1 MAKYCGN
8 CGAQMENGDRVCGNC
23 GTPFGTAVKTYNV
36 NIVDPEK
43 KKAAQK
49 KMKKIIKLCVGAAAL
64 ILVAVIAFNLI
75 TAFTGYNG
83 LLRKVMA
90 AYESYDIDALV
101 DMSSDVYYY
110 SSEDYAERYFENA
123 VGYALDA
130 FESSVGHSYKL
141 SYEVIETYKLSNRN
155 FQSMLDDIA
164 WSYEDFDHSV
174 IEEIV
179 VAKVNVTA
187 TQGKRSADREIEI
200 TMTKENGNW
209 KVLYIE

>member
-8 CGAQMENGDRVCGNC
+8 CGARMEDEHRVCGNC
-23 GTPFGTAVKTYNV
+23 GTPFGTYMKTPPIKV
-36 NIVDPEK
+36 VDPEK
-43 KKAAQK
+43 KELTQK
-49 KMKKIIKLCVGAAAL
+49 KGKKNIKLCVSAAVL
-64 ILVAVIAFNLI
+64 ILVAVIVFNLI
-75 TAFTGYNG
+75 AAFTGYNG

-90 AYESYDIDALV
+90 AYEDYDIDALA

-110 SSEDYAERYFENA
+110 SSADYAELYFEDT

-155 FQSMLDDIA
+155 FQSILDHIV
-164 WSYEDFDHSV
+164 WTYKDFDYSV

-187 TQGKRSADREIEI
+187 TQGKRTAEREIEI
-200 TMTKENGNW
+200 TMTKENGDW
-209 KVLYIE
+209 KVLYIG

>member
-1 MAKYCGN
+1 MAKF
-8 CGAQMENGDRVCGNC
+8 CGNC
-23 GTPFGTAVKTYNV
+23 GTQLEDNAKICGQCGTPLDGTSS
-36 NIVDPEK
+36 NIPGLKAVDPEK
-43 KKAAQK
+43 QK
-49 KMKKIIKLCVGAAAL
+49 KLKKVGKRIVAL
-64 ILVAVIAFNLI
+64 VALVIVAVIVFNVVSQ
-75 TAFTGYNG
+75 FTGYNG

-90 AYESYDIDALV
+90 AYEKYDIDTLISL
-101 DMSSDVYYY
+101 SSDIYFYGD
-110 SSEDYAERYFENA
+110 EDWVENYFEYN
-123 VGYALDA
+123 VGDDLDS
-130 FESSVGHSYKL
+130 FEAAVGHSYKL

-164 WSYEDFDHSV
+164 WSYKDFDHSV

-187 TQGKRSADREIEI
+187 TQGKRSVDREIEI